1 MNDKLKRLED
11 IKIENIVWI
20 IYIGIIILSWYA
32 NSKEKKYLLYN
43 DLLSKKEYQNLL
55 ILIFTILVI
64 IYFYFAKSGYEDI
77 LNLTSYDSP
86 KKQMLT
92 KFAFIGS
99 FLILV
104 SGIIYLILAIL
115 DDEIDIELAFN
126 LKDKLT

>member
-77 LNLTSYDSP
+77 LYLTSYDSP

-104 SGIIYLILAIL
+104 SGIIYLVLAIL
-115 DDEIDIELAFN
+115 DDEIEIELAFN
-126 LKDKLT
+126 

>member
-43 DLLSKKEYQNLL
+43 DLLSKKEYQNFL
-55 ILIFTILVI
+55 ILIFTFLVI

-104 SGIIYLILAIL
+104 SGIIYLVLAIL
-115 DDEIDIELAFN
+115 DDEIEIELAFN
-126 LKDKLT
+126 

>member
-1 MNDKLKRLED
+1 M
-11 IKIENIVWI
+11 
-20 IYIGIIILSWYA
+20 
-32 NSKEKKYLLYN
+32 
-43 DLLSKKEYQNLL
+43 
-55 ILIFTILVI
+55 IFTILVI
-64 IYFYFAKSGYEDI
+64 IYFNFAKSGYEDI

-115 DDEIDIELAFN
+115 DDEIEIELAFN
-126 LKDKLT
+126 

>member
-43 DLLSKKEYQNLL
+43 DLISKKEYQNLL

-64 IYFYFAKSGYEDI
+64 IYFAQLI
-77 LNLTSYDSP
+77 V
-86 KKQMLT
+86 Q
-92 KFAFIGS
+92 FIIMS
-99 FLILV
+99 ISHFI
-104 SGIIYLILAIL
+104 
-115 DDEIDIELAFN
+115 
-126 LKDKLT
+126 

>member
-43 DLLSKKEYQNLL
+43 DLFSKKEYQNLL

-64 IYFYFAKSGYEDI
+64 IYFYFAKNGYEDI

-104 SGIIYLILAIL
+104 SGIIYLVLAIL
-115 DDEIDIELAFN
+115 DDEIEIELAFN
-126 LKDKLT
+126 

>member
-43 DLLSKKEYQNLL
+43 DLFSKKEYQNLL

-115 DDEIDIELAFN
+115 DDEIEIELAIN
-126 LKDKLT
+126 

>member
-104 SGIIYLILAIL
+104 SGIIYLVLAIL
-115 DDEIDIELAFN
+115 DDEIEIVLAFN
-126 LKDKLT
+126 

>member
-11 IKIENIVWI
+11 IKIKNIVWI

-104 SGIIYLILAIL
+104 SGIIYLVLAIL
-115 DDEIDIELAFN
+115 DDEIEIELAFN
-126 LKDKLT
+126 

>member
-43 DLLSKKEYQNLL
+43 DLISKKEYQNLL

-104 SGIIYLILAIL
+104 SGIIYLVLAIL
-115 DDEIDIELAFN
+115 DDEIEIELAFN
-126 LKDKLT
+126 

>member
-32 NSKEKKYLLYN
+32 NNKEKKYLLYK

-115 DDEIDIELAFN
+115 DDEIEIELAFN
-126 LKDKLT
+126 

>member
-1 MNDKLKRLED
+1 MNDKLKSLED

-64 IYFYFAKSGYEDI
+64 IYFNFAKSGYEDI

-115 DDEIDIELAFN
+115 DDEIEIELAFN
-126 LKDKLT
+126 

>member
-20 IYIGIIILSWYA
+20 IYIVIIILSWYA

-104 SGIIYLILAIL
+104 SGIIYLVLAIL
-115 DDEIDIELAFN
+115 DDEIEIELAFN
-126 LKDKLT
+126 

>member
-55 ILIFTILVI
+55 ILIFTILII

-104 SGIIYLILAIL
+104 SGIIYLVLAIL
-115 DDEIDIELAFN
+115 DDEIEIELAFN
-126 LKDKLT
+126 

>member
-32 NSKEKKYLLYN
+32 NSKEKKYLLYD

-104 SGIIYLILAIL
+104 SGIIYLVLAIL
-115 DDEIDIELAFN
+115 DDEIEIELAFN
-126 LKDKLT
+126 

>member
-32 NSKEKKYLLYN
+32 NSKEKKYLLYK

-99 FLILV
+99 FLIFV
-104 SGIIYLILAIL
+104 SGIIYLVLSIL
-115 DDEIDIELAFN
+115 DDEIEIELAFN
-126 LKDKLT
+126 

>member
-32 NSKEKKYLLYN
+32 NSKENKYLLYD
-43 DLLSKKEYQNLL
+43 DLVSKKEYQNLL

-115 DDEIDIELAFN
+115 DDEIEIELAFN
-126 LKDKLT
+126 

>member
-86 KKQMLT
+86 KKPMLT

-104 SGIIYLILAIL
+104 SGIIYLVLAIL
-115 DDEIDIELAFN
+115 DDEIEIELAFN
-126 LKDKLT
+126 

>member
-32 NSKEKKYLLYN
+32 NSKEKKYLLYD

-64 IYFYFAKSGYEDI
+64 IYFYFAKGGYEDI

-104 SGIIYLILAIL
+104 SGIIYLVLAIL

-126 LKDKLT
+126 